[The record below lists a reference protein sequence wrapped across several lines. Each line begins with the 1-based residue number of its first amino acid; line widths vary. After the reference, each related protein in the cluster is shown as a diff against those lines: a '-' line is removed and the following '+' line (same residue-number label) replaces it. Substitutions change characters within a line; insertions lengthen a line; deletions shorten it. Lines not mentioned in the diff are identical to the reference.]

1 MGMQTML
8 DEEIKRELEVL
19 KTLDPGE
26 ENHKTAVGSLAQLM
40 DRAIELKKVDATAY
54 ESEIAREVELD
65 LKRKQMQD
73 DKKDRVIKY
82 VMTGVK
88 DTAIIVITIWGT
100 VASINFEREGTITTS
115 AGRKHLN
122 KLLSWF
128 K

>member
-8 DEEIKRELEVL
+8 DEEIKRELGVL
-19 KTLDPGE
+19 KTLTPGE
-26 ENHKTAVGSLAQLM
+26 EGHKTAVGSLTQLM
-40 DRAIELKKVDATAY
+40 DRAIELKKIDAAANEAELTRV
-54 ESEIAREVELD
+54 IEVD
-65 LKRKQMQD
+65 LKNRQMQE

-82 VMTGVK
+82 IMTGAK

>member
-19 KTLDPGE
+19 RALNPGD

-40 DRAIELKKVDATAY
+40 DRAIELKKVDAGAY
-54 ESEIAREVELD
+54 EAEIARNIELD
-65 LKRKQMQD
+65 LKNKQMQD

-82 VMTGVK
+82 IMTGAK